1 MPFTKKYYYKIIH
14 IIYRKWLH
22 TILTTIFIPPYY
34 INHITMLKMETE
46 VLTKIDPKD
55 NLVLKI
61 KIGMHK
67 LSESS
72 RKNLSNMDHH
82 MGIVFHIKIYENIF
96 DVLDFH
102 G

>member
-1 MPFTKKYYYKIIH
+1 
-14 IIYRKWLH
+14 
-22 TILTTIFIPPYY
+22 
-34 INHITMLKMETE
+34 MLKMETK
-46 VLTKIDPKD
+46 VLAKIDAKN

-67 LSESS
+67 LTESS
-72 RKNLSNMDHH
+72 RKKISNMDHH

-96 DVLDFH
+96 DVLDLH

>member
-1 MPFTKKYYYKIIH
+1 
-14 IIYRKWLH
+14 
-22 TILTTIFIPPYY
+22 
-34 INHITMLKMETE
+34 MLKMETK
-46 VLTKIDPKD
+46 VLTKIETKD

-72 RKNLSNMDHH
+72 WKKLSNVDHH

-96 DVLDFH
+96 DVLDLH